1 MKRFGLAVLTS
12 SVFALS
18 ALTSCAQSPTT
29 SAATDSIAPESPAA
43 GNVADESMA
52 QAEADVIMAQPASQ
66 PISQPASQATTG
78 AIAQPQLIKRAH
90 LALSVDSVEESSEQ
104 IVTIVRSQNGDV
116 LAMQDYG
123 DRQRSIDFELR
134 VPQEKLD
141 ATLAALIEMGTVR
154 SRSVTTEDVSS
165 QLVDLQAR
173 LINARKSEA
182 ALQEIMSRSGEI
194 ADVLAVSQEL
204 STVRQSIEQ
213 MAATQKNLQ
222 TRVSYSTVTLSL
234 QSAIAASPNQPNVAT
249 QLATSWNQATDSV
262 GDFTT
267 DLLQLGLWLLV
278 YSPYWLLLAGGAML
292 ANKAHQRNKVR
303 RRNASSWQA

>member
-52 QAEADVIMAQPASQ
+52 QAEADGIMAQPV
-66 PISQPASQATTG
+66 SQPASQATTG

-154 SRSVTTEDVSS
+154 SRSITTEDVSS

-292 ANKAHQRNKVR
+292 ANKAHQKNKVR
-303 RRNASSWQA
+303 RRNASS

>member
-1 MKRFGLAVLTS
+1 MKRLGLVCLIS

-18 ALTSCAQSPTT
+18 TLTGCAQSPL
-29 SAATDSIAPESPAA
+29 EST
-43 GNVADESMA
+43 E
-52 QAEADVIMAQPASQ
+52 QTEADVV
-66 PISQPASQATTG
+66 SQPAPQAATSAQSNPVADGEMASEIANEVARDTTDG
-78 AIAQPQLIKRAH
+78 TVAPQPQLVKRAH
-90 LALSVDSVEESSEQ
+90 LALSVDSVEESFEQ
-104 IVTIVRSQNGDV
+104 VGAIVRSQNGDV
-116 LAMQDYG
+116 LSMQDYG
-123 DRQRSIDFELR
+123 DRQRSVDFELR

-154 SRSVTTEDVSS
+154 SRSLTTEDVSS
-165 QLVDLQAR
+165 QLVDLKAR
-173 LINARKSEA
+173 LSNARKSEA

-204 STVRQSIEQ
+204 GTVRQSIEQ

-222 TRVSYSTVTLSL
+222 TQVSYSTVTLSL
-234 QSAIAASPNQPNVAT
+234 QSAIAASPNQPGVVT

-292 ANKAHQRNKVR
+292 ANKAHQKNKAR
-303 RRNASSWQA
+303 RRNASS